1 MKYQIDIDLLISN
14 NQWINTSNF
23 YCKKKVIN
31 INWHTRPS
39 PPTQP
44 IENHLRYGC
53 SRCVCVG
60 SHYKSNQ
67 RLICVAAESWFLSSQ
82 YEKDLKFIF
91 FGNFPLHPAPSTH
104 WGNFLFLFL
113 SAGFNTLD
121 PPPKVLKPTVASI
134 FWNLSIKKWLDMTST
149 IYYHY

>member
-1 MKYQIDIDLLISN
+1 MQ
-14 NQWINTSNF
+14 
-23 YCKKKVIN
+23 KKVIN

-104 WGNFLFLFL
+104 WGNFLSLFCRLDLIL
-113 SAGFNTLD
+113 STPLRKSHRLYKWPICHLRHNLFCLKSDQKKKNRFEILD
-121 PPPKVLKPTVASI
+121 
-134 FWNLSIKKWLDMTST
+134 W
-149 IYYHY
+149 